1 MHARRTVAA
10 LAALT
15 TIGLV
20 GSAQAA
26 WGAPG
31 SGGNSGPGSGT
42 RVVQSNIVSDI
53 PGMATLTDPLLVNPW
68 GMSFLPTS
76 PLWTSNQGTGTASL
90 FSGAPPAVPP
100 AIVPLVVTIH
110 GGPPTG
116 QVSNTTTG
124 FPVTG
129 SLGTGTA
136 RFIFATLGGAISAWT
151 PAAEAT
157 DSVVVANPPGA
168 SYTGLTMINTPSGPE
183 LLAANFAQ
191 RRIDVFD
198 SSFKLL
204 DTPGLFR
211 GINIPKGFAPFNVQ
225 NEGGLLYVTYAKQDA
240 DAHDDVAGPGKG
252 FVDVFDTGG
261 KLVGRLQHGGFMNS
275 PWGVTQAPADGG
287 QFSGDILVGMFGSG
301 KIAAFDPVR
310 GKFDGLLRNQDG
322 SPVKIDGLWAL
333 TFGNGAANADPKT
346 LYFTAGPNDES
357 NGLFGSL
364 TLHQRMVNDDD
375 GRPGHDDDDH
385 GKHDHDDDDD
395 RVDDDAVWN

>member
-15 TIGLV
+15 TISLV

-225 NEGGLLYVTYAKQDA
+225 ALGNFVYVAYAKVDPA
-240 DAHDDVAGPGKG
+240 TGRSVDGRGLG
-252 FVDVFDTGG
+252 FVTRFTLDG
-261 KLVGRLQHGGFMNS
+261 KHWKRIAARGELNA
-275 PWGVTQAPADGG
+275 PWGLALVPAG
-287 QFSGDILVGMFGSG
+287 
-301 KIAAFDPVR
+301 
-310 GKFDGLLRNQDG
+310 
-322 SPVKIDGLWAL
+322 
-333 TFGNGAANADPKT
+333 
-346 LYFTAGPNDES
+346 
-357 NGLFGSL
+357 FGSL
-364 TLHQRMVNDDD
+364 TGKLLIGNFGDGHIGVYEPNKWHFRDFLRGEN
-375 GRPGHDDDDH
+375 GRPVQIERLWALLPGTATTGGTDAIWFSAGIGNETH
-385 GKHDHDDDDD
+385 GLVGTFKAAH
-395 RVDDDAVWN
+395 

>member
-1 MHARRTVAA
+1 MDPLEQRQMLSGGHGHVHEADFFTQ
-10 LAALT
+10 T
-15 TIGLV
+15 NLV
-20 GSAQAA
+20 SDVLPAVNPADPHLKNA
-26 WGAPG
+26 WGISNLPG
-31 SGGNSGPGSGT
+31 SPFWVS
-42 RVVQSNIVSDI
+42 SNQKGLALLYDGKGVKRPLEVAI
-53 PGMATLTDPLLVNPW
+53 PGA
-68 GMSFLPTS
+68 
-76 PLWTSNQGTGTASL
+76 
-90 FSGAPPAVPP
+90 
-100 AIVPLVVTIH
+100 
-110 GGPPTG
+110 GGDDAAPTG
-116 QVSNTTTG
+116 QVANAGSGFVVSVKNPDGTTKASG
-124 FPVTG
+124 P
-129 SLGTGTA
+129 A
-136 RFIFATLGGAISAWT
+136 RFIFVGEDGGISGWNPAVDGTNAILKIDDSKDGAVYKGATL
-151 PAAEAT
+151 AT
-157 DSVVVANPPGA
+157 DKSGQTFLYVTDFHNGSV
-168 SYTGLTMINTPSGPE
+168 
-183 LLAANFAQ
+183 
-191 RRIDVFD
+191 DVFD
-198 SSFKLL
+198 SNWAQQTLPAGAFS
-204 DTPGLFR
+204 DHR
-211 GINIPKGFAPFNVQ
+211 IPKGFAPFNVQ

-275 PWGVTQAPADGG
+275 PWGVTQAPADWG

>member
-15 TIGLV
+15 TISLV

-90 FSGAPPAVPP
+90 FSGRPPAVPP
-100 AIVPLVVTIH
+100 AIVGLVVTIH

-116 QVSNTTTG
+116 QVANSTG
-124 FPVTG
+124 SATAFPVTG
-129 SLGTGTA
+129 SLGSGPA

-157 DSVVVANPPGA
+157 DSVVVATTPGA
-168 SYTGLTMINTPSGPE
+168 AYTGLTMISTPAGPE

-191 RRIDVFD
+191 KRIDVFD
-198 SSFKLL
+198 SSFNRL

-211 GINIPKGFAPFNVQ
+211 GTNMPKGFSPFNVQ
-225 NEGGLLYVTYAKQDA
+225 VLGNFVYVAYAKVDPA
-240 DAHDDVAGPGKG
+240 TGRSVDGRGLG
-252 FVDVFDTGG
+252 FVNRFTLDGKHRTRIAARGELNGPWGLAVVPAGFGTLTG
-261 KLVGRLQHGGFMNS
+261 KLLIGNFGDGRIGVYDPNKAHFFGFLRGEN
-275 PWGVTQAPADGG
+275 GR
-287 QFSGDILVGMFGSG
+287 
-301 KIAAFDPVR
+301 PVQIER
-310 GKFDGLLRNQDG
+310 
-322 SPVKIDGLWAL
+322 LWAL
-333 TFGNGAANADPKT
+333 LPGTATTGGTDAIWFSAGIGNEMHGLVGTFKAA
-346 LYFTAGPNDES
+346 S
-357 NGLFGSL
+357 
-364 TLHQRMVNDDD
+364 
-375 GRPGHDDDDH
+375 
-385 GKHDHDDDDD
+385 
-395 RVDDDAVWN
+395 

>member
-1 MHARRTVAA
+1 
-10 LAALT
+10 
-15 TIGLV
+15 
-20 GSAQAA
+20 
-26 WGAPG
+26 
-31 SGGNSGPGSGT
+31 
-42 RVVQSNIVSDI
+42 VQSNIVSDI

-157 DSVVVANPPGA
+157 DSVVVASPPGA

-191 RRIDVFD
+191 GRIDVFD
-198 SSFKLL
+198 SSFHLL
-204 DTPGLFR
+204 TTPRLFR
-211 GINIPKGFAPFNVQ
+211 GVNIPKGFAPFNVQ
-225 NEGGLLYVTYAKQDA
+225 ALGNFVYVAYAKVDPA
-240 DAHDDVAGPGKG
+240 TGRSVDGRGLG
-252 FVDVFDTGG
+252 FVTRFTLDG
-261 KLVGRLQHGGFMNS
+261 KHWKRIAARGELNA
-275 PWGVTQAPADGG
+275 PWGLALVPAG
-287 QFSGDILVGMFGSG
+287 
-301 KIAAFDPVR
+301 
-310 GKFDGLLRNQDG
+310 
-322 SPVKIDGLWAL
+322 
-333 TFGNGAANADPKT
+333 
-346 LYFTAGPNDES
+346 
-357 NGLFGSL
+357 FGSL
-364 TLHQRMVNDDD
+364 TGKLLIGNFGDGHIGVYEPNKWHFRDFLRGEN
-375 GRPGHDDDDH
+375 GRPVQIERLWALLPGTATTGGTDAIWFSAGIDNETH
-385 GKHDHDDDDD
+385 GLVGTFKAAH
-395 RVDDDAVWN
+395 

>member
-15 TIGLV
+15 TISLV

-157 DSVVVANPPGA
+157 DSVVVASPPGA
-168 SYTGLTMINTPSGPE
+168 AYTGLTMINTPSGPE

-191 RRIDVFD
+191 GRIDVFD
-198 SSFKLL
+198 SSFHLL
-204 DTPGLFR
+204 TTPRLFR
-211 GINIPKGFAPFNVQ
+211 GVNIPKGFAPFNVQ
-225 NEGGLLYVTYAKQDA
+225 ALGNFVYVAYAKVDPA
-240 DAHDDVAGPGKG
+240 TGRSVDGRGLG
-252 FVDVFDTGG
+252 FVTRFTVDGMHWKRIAARG
-261 KLVGRLQHGGFMNS
+261 ELNA
-275 PWGVTQAPADGG
+275 PWGLALVPAG
-287 QFSGDILVGMFGSG
+287 
-301 KIAAFDPVR
+301 
-310 GKFDGLLRNQDG
+310 
-322 SPVKIDGLWAL
+322 
-333 TFGNGAANADPKT
+333 
-346 LYFTAGPNDES
+346 
-357 NGLFGSL
+357 FGSL
-364 TLHQRMVNDDD
+364 TGKLLIGNFGDGHIGVYEPNKWQFRDFLRGEN
-375 GRPGHDDDDH
+375 GRPVQIERLWALLPGTATTGGTDAIWFSAGIGNETH
-385 GKHDHDDDDD
+385 GLVGTFKAAH
-395 RVDDDAVWN
+395 